1 VVTPF
6 KADLHIHTVLSP
18 CGDLEMSP
26 SAIVDRALQ
35 RGLDMIAISDHN
47 TTRQVKVT
55 QKIGREKGLFVM
67 GGVEVTSQEETHC
80 LCYFADETQLD
91 AFQEFLDAHLP
102 PIPNDEDRFGYQLI
116 VDENDEIVG
125 EEEYHLLNAIDVDI
139 DGIYDVVHRIGGL
152 FVPAHIN
159 KGTTSLMSQLG
170 FVPPDLKAD
179 GLEINFRITKEEIL
193 KRFAYLKRFNF
204 ITDSDAHFI
213 DNIGDVYNIVY
224 MEHRNF
230 NEFAMAL
237 RGEEGRYIDTM
248 YFREHKLPGKF
259 TK

>member
-1 VVTPF
+1 MPLSPF

-26 SAIVDRALQ
+26 TAIVDRALQ

-47 TTRQVKVT
+47 TTRQVKVA
-55 QKIGREKGLFVM
+55 QKVGKEKGLFVL

-80 LCYFADETQLD
+80 LCYFANDEQLD

-116 VDENDEIVG
+116 VDESDEIVG
-125 EEEYHLLNAIDVDI
+125 EEQYHLLNAIDVDI
-139 DGIYDVVHRIGGL
+139 DGIYDVVHAIGGL

-193 KRFAYLKRFNF
+193 KKFAYLKRFNF

-213 DNIGDVYNIVY
+213 DNVGDVYNVIY
-224 MEHRNF
+224 MEHRTF
-230 NEFAMAL
+230 DEFTKAL
-237 RGEEGRYIDTM
+237 HGEEGRWIDTA
-248 YFREHKLPGKF
+248 YFREHKLRKIL
-259 TK
+259 